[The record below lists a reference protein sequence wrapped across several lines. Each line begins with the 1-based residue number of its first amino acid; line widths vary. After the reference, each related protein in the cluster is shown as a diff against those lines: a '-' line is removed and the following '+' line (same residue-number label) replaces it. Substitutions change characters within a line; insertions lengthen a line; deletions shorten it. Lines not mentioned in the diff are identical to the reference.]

1 MFNASGSVRYTGGGI
16 IGFTALIYVEIKA
29 VSSGE
34 SLGALLWVM

>member
-1 MFNASGSVRYTGGGI
+1 MPPVQSDIQGGGI

-34 SLGALLWVM
+34 SLRALLWVM